1 MKMIRVIKSELN
13 KETLDRMKM
22 LSNEIETKDGI
33 SIIQD
38 KITKQ
43 YSLFDTNKKDFVD
56 DETYD
61 DLPSAEKA
69 LEDYTE
75 EYGSNLLQDLAD
87 DLLINIED
95 VKKVENELSKLSLG
109 NSEYGKIDM
118 EQLENISTEI
128 GVSIED
134 IETIALELGYI
145 VE

>member
-38 KITKQ
+38 KITKR

-56 DETYD
+56 DEAYD

-109 NSEYGKIDM
+109 NAGYGKIDM
-118 EQLENISTEI
+118 EQLEEISTEI